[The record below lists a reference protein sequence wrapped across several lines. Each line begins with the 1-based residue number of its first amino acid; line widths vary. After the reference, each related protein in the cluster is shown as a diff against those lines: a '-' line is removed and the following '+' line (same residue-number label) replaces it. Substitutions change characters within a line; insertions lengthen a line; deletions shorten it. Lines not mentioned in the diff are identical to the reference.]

1 MKVLCLSH
9 SSASENLGGA
19 ELSLLHLIDEWSFS
33 RPGTEF
39 TVVARGP
46 EGLLQP
52 ELVTRGVSSHLMD
65 FDAWVLPLVR
75 TDPTDI
81 VETARRNS
89 QTVSEL
95 VTLMRELQPDVVV
108 TNTIISPWAALA
120 ASFLG
125 IPHVWFVHEYGDL
138 DHGLQ
143 FEIPRKRTFD
153 DIGLLSDLV
162 VANSRAVHDH
172 IRQWI
177 PTDKLMIGYP
187 AIDLQRVQQL
197 AQKQPES
204 SLRFTSD
211 SSPEALNTV
220 MVGRLAPS
228 KGQWRLLRAI
238 AALRDQGITVTAT
251 LIGGDQGADAEEV
264 KSLIDELGLHDRVQL
279 VGETENP
286 FWYIA
291 QSDVGVT
298 ASNNEAFGRVTVE
311 YLALGKPVIA
321 SGAGASAELV
331 HDGVSGWLFDPDD
344 LDDLVETLRAAH
356 NNRDEL
362 QQRGQDAWRSVA
374 EIAAAYPLAAIIER
388 IEAVASQDASP
399 MGHLPAM
406 LGLWLDLPLAVENM
420 GGQLHARNTAAQS
433 SVTWRLGN
441 TVLRPVRTLR
451 KVVRRARGH

>member
-9 SSASENLGGA
+9 SSAVENLGGA
-19 ELSLLHLIDEWSFS
+19 ELSLLHLIDEWAVS

-52 ELVTRGVSSHLMD
+52 ELAARGVSAHLMD
-65 FDAWVLPLVR
+65 FDAWVLPFVR
-75 TDPTDI
+75 TDPIDI

-89 QTVSEL
+89 ETVTAL
-95 VTLMRELQPDVVV
+95 VALMRDLEPDVVV

-143 FEIPRKRTFD
+143 FEVPREEAFE

-172 IRQWI
+172 IREWI
-177 PTDKLMIGYP
+177 PADKLMVGYP
-187 AIDLQRVQQL
+187 VIDLERVQQL
-197 AQKQPES
+197 AQQQPEN
-204 SLRFTSD
+204 LPRFARD
-211 SSPEALNTV
+211 SNSQALNTV
-220 MVGRLAPS
+220 LVGRLAPS

-238 AALRDQGITVTAT
+238 ATLREQGITVTTT

-264 KSLIDELGLHDRVQL
+264 RNLIDELRLHDQVQL
-279 VGETENP
+279 IGETDNP
-286 FWYIA
+286 FWYIG

-298 ASNNEAFGRVTVE
+298 ASNNEAFGRATVE
-311 YLALGKPVIA
+311 YMALGKPVIA
-321 SGAGASAELV
+321 SRAGASAELV
-331 HDGVSGWLFDPDD
+331 QDGVSGWLFDPDD
-344 LDDLVETLRAAH
+344 LGGLVAALRTAHGNRDDLR
-356 NNRDEL
+356 
-362 QQRGQDAWRSVA
+362 QRGQDAGRSVA
-374 EIAAAYPLAAIIER
+374 EISAAYPLGGVIER
-388 IEAVASQDASP
+388 IESVASQEASP
-399 MGHLPAM
+399 MEHLPAV
-406 LGLWLDLPLAVENM
+406 LRLWLDLPLAVENM
-420 GGQLHARNTAAQS
+420 GRQLHARNTAVQA

-441 TVLRPVRTLR
+441 AVLRSVRPLR